1 MPTFAV
7 HIKVAGPLR
16 DMSDGKR
23 FAGAYSHRFVTAA
36 DAETARKRALEGL
49 LKERQ
54 FAQLR
59 PEGGIGPPLTEV
71 DTVREASW
79 LEGLMSKEALVLC
92 RETPRSKT

>member
-7 HIKVAGPLR
+7 HIKVAGPIR

-59 PEGGIGPPLTEV
+59 PEGGIGLPLTEI
-71 DTVREASW
+71 DTVKEVSW
-79 LEGLMSKEALVLC
+79 FEGLLSKEALVLC
-92 RETPRSKT
+92 REPSRS